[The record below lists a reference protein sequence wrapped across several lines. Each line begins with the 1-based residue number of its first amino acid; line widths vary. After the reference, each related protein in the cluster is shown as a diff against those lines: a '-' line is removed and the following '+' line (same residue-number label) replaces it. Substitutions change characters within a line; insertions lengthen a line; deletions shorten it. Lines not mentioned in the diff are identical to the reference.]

1 MEEIFELLLLLA
13 LNILAPVLAVAGLI
27 WGFIM
32 LRGIVRT
39 RKSLAEAK
47 DDPIAMKLER
57 TRLASRLVGFLAT
70 LLFVVGSVFAFFI
83 LLDSGHSS
91 FAMEDPDIA
100 QYVVIAIA
108 VLSGACGIWAALIR
122 SRYNALF
129 KEHFVA
135 AELAK
140 VFTNLEYSPKGRF
153 SNAELE
159 SLNFF
164 SHLDRVN
171 GDDLITAEYKG
182 IRFALCDLRIEEE
195 YTVTVTDKD
204 GEEREEQRYRDV
216 FRGRAMRFD
225 FADAFRG
232 VVQVVEKDFSGARVT
247 SERGWQKVETELI
260 VFNDTFRVF
269 TKDPLDAMSVLT
281 PQMIEGIFYL
291 NKAVPG
297 SLSLYYKDHSMHAF
311 LATSRKAFE
320 VSGSK
325 TLLEEKALLQE
336 DIQSITGFLETMYF
350 KRQS

>member
-1 MEEIFELLLLLA
+1 MEEIFEVLLLLA
-13 LNILAPVLAVAGLI
+13 LNILAPVLAVAGII
-27 WGFIM
+27 WGLIM
-32 LRGIVRT
+32 LRGIART

-47 DDPIAMKLER
+47 GDPIATKLER

-70 LLFVVGSVFAFFI
+70 LLFVVGSVFSF
-83 LLDSGHSS
+83 
-91 FAMEDPDIA
+91 FAMEEPDLA
-100 QYVVIAIA
+100 QYAMIGTV

-122 SRYNALF
+122 ARYNALF

-140 VFTNLEYSPKGRF
+140 VFTNLNYSPRERF
-153 SNAELE
+153 GNAELE

-164 SHLDRVN
+164 SHLDYVN
-171 GDDLITAEYKG
+171 GDDLIAAEYKG
-182 IRFALCDLRIEEE
+182 ISFALCDLLVQEE
-195 YTVTVTDKD
+195 YTVIVTDKD
-204 GEEREEQRYRDV
+204 SEEREETRHRDV

-232 VVQVVEKDFSGARVT
+232 VVQVVGKSFSGAGVA
-247 SERGWQKVETELI
+247 SERGWQKVETELAE
-260 VFNDTFRVF
+260 FNDTFRVF
-269 TKDPLDAMSVLT
+269 AKNPLDAMSVLT

-297 SLSLYYKDHSMHAF
+297 SLALYYKDHSMHAF

-325 TLLEEKALLQE
+325 TLLEEKALLQQ
-336 DIQSITGFLETMYF
+336 DIQCITGFLDTMYF
-350 KRQS
+350 KRQA